1 MTQHIVSPLQKL
13 DRRWDSSNVHRRF
26 ETALDASSIVDDLDK
41 QARSLNYN
49 SDLRKLI
56 KNAHTLVGALGS
68 AEVRA
73 RQLHKPY
80 LANKPREELAQAIDY
95 CEKMLLILRLTQ

>member
-1 MTQHIVSPLQKL
+1 MQYTQSAQPKSV
-13 DRRWDSSNVHRRF
+13 RRWDSSNVHRRF
-26 ETALDASSIVDDLDK
+26 TTALDASYIVDDLDK

-49 SDLRKLI
+49 SDIRKLI
-56 KNAHTLVGALGS
+56 KNAEKLTSILGS

>member
-1 MTQHIVSPLQKL
+1 MQYTQSQPQKSV
-13 DRRWDSSNVHRRF
+13 RRWDSSNLDIKF
-26 ETALDASSIVDDLDK
+26 TTALEASKILDDLTY
-41 QARSLNYN
+41 QARQLNYN
-49 SDLRKLI
+49 KDLRKLLE
-56 KNAHTLVGALGS
+56 NAQKMVGVLGN

>member
-1 MTQHIVSPLQKL
+1 MQHIQSVQQRSA
-13 DRRWDSSNVHRRF
+13 RTWDLSEIKF
-26 ETALDASSIVDDLDK
+26 TTALEASKILDDINY
-41 QARSLNYN
+41 QARQLHYN
-49 SDLRKLI
+49 NDLRKLI
-56 KNAHTLVGALGS
+56 KNAEKLVGVLGS

-95 CEKMLLILRLTQ
+95 VEKMLLILRLTQ

>member
-1 MTQHIVSPLQKL
+1 MQYIQLAQQRSVRT
-13 DRRWDSSNVHRRF
+13 WDLSEINF
-26 ETALDASSIVDDLDK
+26 TTAVEASKIIDDLTY
-41 QARSLNYN
+41 QARQLNYN
-49 SDLRKLI
+49 KDLRKLI
-56 KNAHTLVGALGS
+56 KNADKLVGVLGS

>member
-1 MTQHIVSPLQKL
+1 MQYIQSAQQRSART
-13 DRRWDSSNVHRRF
+13 WDLSEIKF
-26 ETALDASSIVDDLDK
+26 TTAVEASKIIDDLTY
-41 QARSLNYN
+41 QARQLNYN
-49 SDLRKLI
+49 KDLRKLI
-56 KNAHTLVGALGS
+56 KNAEKLVGVLGS

-80 LANKPREELAQAIDY
+80 LANKPREDLANSIDY

>member
-1 MTQHIVSPLQKL
+1 MESKFV
-13 DRRWDSSNVHRRF
+13 
-26 ETALDASSIVDDLDK
+26 TALEASKILDDLNT

-49 SDLRKLI
+49 KDLRKLL
-56 KNAHTLVGALGS
+56 KNAEKLVGVLGS

-80 LANKPREELAQAIDY
+80 LANKPREELAKAIDY

>member
-1 MTQHIVSPLQKL
+1 MQYTQSAPQKSA
-13 DRRWDSSNVHRRF
+13 RRWDSSNVEIRF
-26 ETALDASSIVDDLDK
+26 TTALEASKIVDDLIS
-41 QARSLNYN
+41 QARQLNYN
-49 SDLRKLI
+49 KDLRKLI
-56 KNAHTLVGALGS
+56 KNAEHLVGVLGS

-80 LANKPREELAQAIDY
+80 LANKPREELANAIDY

>member
-1 MTQHIVSPLQKL
+1 MQHTQSVQQKSV
-13 DRRWDSSNVHRRF
+13 RRWDSSDMEYKF
-26 ETALDASSIVDDLDK
+26 TTALEASKIVDDLTK
-41 QARSLNYN
+41 EARKLNYN
-49 SDLRKLI
+49 KDIRKLL
-56 KNAHTLVGALGS
+56 KNAEHLVGLLGS

-80 LANKPREELAQAIDY
+80 LANKPREELANAIDY

>member
-1 MTQHIVSPLQKL
+1 MENFKFT
-13 DRRWDSSNVHRRF
+13 
-26 ETALDASSIVDDLDK
+26 TALEASKIIDDLIY
-41 QARSLNYN
+41 QARQLNYN
-49 SDLRKLI
+49 KDLRKLI
-56 KNAHTLVGALGS
+56 KNAEKLVGVLGS

>member
-1 MTQHIVSPLQKL
+1 MQRK
-13 DRRWDSSNVHRRF
+13 F
-26 ETALDASSIVDDLDK
+26 ETALQASYIMDDLNK

-56 KNAHTLVGALGS
+56 KNADKLVGILGS

>member
-1 MTQHIVSPLQKL
+1 MLYTQSQPQKYVSK
-13 DRRWDSSNVHRRF
+13 WGSNEVEYKF
-26 ETALDASSIVDDLDK
+26 ATALEASKIVDDLIS
-41 QARSLNYN
+41 QARQLNYN
-49 SDLRKLI
+49 KDLRKLI
-56 KNAHTLVGALGS
+56 KNAEHLVGILGS

-80 LANKPREELAQAIDY
+80 LANKPREELANAIDY

>member
-1 MTQHIVSPLQKL
+1 MLSQQLKFVNK
-13 DRRWDSSNVHRRF
+13 WDLNEVERKF
-26 ETALDASSIVDDLDK
+26 TTAVEASKIVDDLEE
-41 QARSLNYN
+41 QARSLQYN
-49 SDLRKLI
+49 KDLRKLI
-56 KNAHTLVGALGS
+56 KNTEKLVGVLGS

-80 LANKPREELAQAIDY
+80 LANKPREDLANSIDY

>member
-1 MTQHIVSPLQKL
+1 MGSKL
-13 DRRWDSSNVHRRF
+13 VDQGFRRNLKQMENF
-26 ETALDASSIVDDLDK
+26 KFTTALEASKIIDDLIY
-41 QARSLNYN
+41 QARQLNYN
-49 SDLRKLI
+49 KDLRKLI
-56 KNAHTLVGALGS
+56 KNAEKLVGVLGS

>member
-1 MTQHIVSPLQKL
+1 MQYTQYLPQKSV
-13 DRRWDSSNVHRRF
+13 RRWDSSNLDIKF
-26 ETALDASSIVDDLDK
+26 TTALEASKILDDLTY
-41 QARSLNYN
+41 QARQLNYN
-49 SDLRKLI
+49 KDLRKLLE
-56 KNAHTLVGALGS
+56 NAQKMVGVLGN

-80 LANKPREELAQAIDY
+80 LANKPREELARAIDY

>member
-1 MTQHIVSPLQKL
+1 MRYTQSQPRTLGNK
-13 DRRWDSSNVHRRF
+13 WDSSNVYRRF
-26 ETALDASSIVDDLDK
+26 ETALDASYIIDDLHR
-41 QARSLNYN
+41 QARGLNYN

-56 KNAHTLVGALGS
+56 KNAEKLVGILGS

-80 LANKPREELAQAIDY
+80 LANKPREELARAIDY

>member
-1 MTQHIVSPLQKL
+1 MRHTQSVQQKSV
-13 DRRWDSSNVHRRF
+13 RRWDSSNVHRRF
-26 ETALDASSIVDDLDK
+26 ETALDASYIVDDLDK
-41 QARSLNYN
+41 QARSLNFN

-56 KNAHTLVGALGS
+56 KNAQKLVGVLGS

-80 LANKPREELAQAIDY
+80 LANKPREELANAIDY

>member
-1 MTQHIVSPLQKL
+1 LSEIKFT
-13 DRRWDSSNVHRRF
+13 
-26 ETALDASSIVDDLDK
+26 TAVEASKIIDDLNY
-41 QARSLNYN
+41 QARQLNYN
-49 SDLRKLI
+49 KDLRKLI
-56 KNAHTLVGALGS
+56 KNADKLVGILGS

>member
-1 MTQHIVSPLQKL
+1 MQYTQSAQPKSV
-13 DRRWDSSNVHRRF
+13 RRWDSSNVHRRF
-26 ETALDASSIVDDLDK
+26 ETALDASYIVDDLDK

-49 SDLRKLI
+49 GDIRKLI
-56 KNAHTLVGALGS
+56 KNAQKLVGALGS

>member
-1 MTQHIVSPLQKL
+1 MLYTQSQPQTYVSKWGLNEL
-13 DRRWDSSNVHRRF
+13 DYKF
-26 ETALDASSIVDDLDK
+26 TTALEASRIVDDLDK

-56 KNAHTLVGALGS
+56 KNAQKLVGVLGS

-80 LANKPREELAQAIDY
+80 LANKPREELANAIDY

>member
-1 MTQHIVSPLQKL
+1 MRYTQSAQPKSA
-13 DRRWDSSNVHRRF
+13 RRWDSSNLDIKF
-26 ETALDASSIVDDLDK
+26 TTAIEASKILDDITY
-41 QARSLNYN
+41 QARQLNYN
-49 SDLRKLI
+49 KDLRKLI
-56 KNAHTLVGALGS
+56 DNAQKMVGVLGN

-80 LANKPREELAQAIDY
+80 LANKPREELANAIDY

>member
-1 MTQHIVSPLQKL
+1 LSDIKFT
-13 DRRWDSSNVHRRF
+13 
-26 ETALDASSIVDDLDK
+26 TALEASKILDDISY
-41 QARSLNYN
+41 QARQLHYN
-49 SDLRKLI
+49 KDLRKLI
-56 KNAHTLVGALGS
+56 KNAEKLVGVLGS

-95 CEKMLLILRLTQ
+95 VEKMLLILRLTQ

>member
-1 MTQHIVSPLQKL
+1 MLHTQSQPQKSV
-13 DRRWDSSNVHRRF
+13 RRWDSSNVEIKF
-26 ETALDASSIVDDLDK
+26 TTALEASKIVDDLDK

-56 KNAHTLVGALGS
+56 KNAQKLVGILGS

-80 LANKPREELAQAIDY
+80 LANKPREELANAIDY